1 MNYFDMEANSRQEN
15 LIEFKRAYG
24 NFLKAVVRCLD
35 RCCSDWTVREKENFL
50 YAFFPFVYGIY
61 PYTVVTEKQKSAMEA
76 ADVNFV
82 YHSIYELAHSCIV
95 KLLK

>member
-35 RCCSDWTVREKENFL
+35 RCCSDWTVRKKEK
-50 YAFFPFVYGIY
+50 FFVCVLSVRVWNLSLRSCYGETKVCDGSGGREFCLPLDLRIG
-61 PYTVVTEKQKSAMEA
+61 S
-76 ADVNFV
+76 
-82 YHSIYELAHSCIV
+82 
-95 KLLK
+95 